1 MKSLPASCLPRH
13 SSIPGQR
20 SLPASCLPR
29 HSSIPGQRRQAG
41 VAFILVLW
49 LLALLTILLGSFA
62 LITRTEALQARHLFD
77 TTQARYSAEAGIN
90 RAVWQ
95 MATPDPQVRW
105 VPDGRP
111 YEFEF
116 EGAALKV
123 EVTDES
129 GLIDLNA
136 ADTLTLSNLF
146 LSQGVEQ
153 PQADALADA
162 ILDWR
167 DTDDLVS
174 PNGAEDADYEAEGYD
189 YGAKDAPFDTVS
201 EVQQVMGM
209 TLELFAKVAPALTI
223 YSGQPTPNPAFA
235 PQEVLRSLIG
245 MNDALAEQVIAARH
259 AWDPMSGLPPPL
271 LPDGTPLMAQGG
283 SGTYSIAARATL
295 PNGAWTE
302 LEATVRLGGAGMS
315 GLAYTVLRWQDAET
329 L

>member
-1 MKSLPASCLPRH
+1 MT
-13 SSIPGQR
+13 R
-20 SLPASCLPR
+20 SLPAYRLLR
-29 HSSIPGQRRQAG
+29 HSSTHGRRSLAASRPRQRG

-62 LITRTEALQARHLFD
+62 LITRTEGLQARHLFD
-77 TTQARYSAEAGIN
+77 TTAARYAAEAGLN
-90 RAVWQ
+90 RAVYQ
-95 MATPDPQVRW
+95 MANPDPQQRW
-105 VPDGRP
+105 VPDGRK
-111 YEFEF
+111 YELEF
-116 EGAALKV
+116 EGAQLRL

-146 LSQGVEQ
+146 VSQGLEQ
-153 PQADALADA
+153 ARADALADA

-174 PNGAEDADYEAEGYD
+174 PNGAEDGDYDAEGYT

-209 TLELFAKVAPALTI
+209 DFELFERVAPAFTI
-223 YSGQPTPNPAFA
+223 YSGQPMPNPAFA
-235 PQEVLRSLIG
+235 PTQVLRSLIG
-245 MNDALAEQVIAARH
+245 MNDELARQLIEARH
-259 AWDPMSGLPPPL
+259 AWDPLSGAPPPV

-302 LEATVRLGGAGMS
+302 LEATVRLGGAGVS
-315 GLAYTVLRWQDAET
+315 GLAYTVLRWQDGET

>member
-1 MKSLPASCLPRH
+1 MSRTCASRPA
-13 SSIPGQR
+13 
-20 SLPASCLPR
+20 
-29 HSSIPGQRRQAG
+29 RRPPPSHQAG

-62 LITRTEALQARHLFD
+62 LVTRTEALQARHLFD
-77 TTQARYSAEAGIN
+77 TTQARYSAEAGVN

-95 MATPDPQVRW
+95 MATPDPQLRW

-111 YEFEF
+111 YELEF
-116 EGAALKV
+116 AGAALVV

-146 LSQGVEQ
+146 LSLGLEQ
-153 PQADALADA
+153 PRADALADA

-174 PNGAEDADYEAEGYD
+174 PNGAEDGDYEAEGYD

-209 TLELFAKVAPALTI
+209 DYELFGKVAPALTI
-223 YSGQPTPNPAFA
+223 YSGQPAPNPAFA
-235 PQEVLRSLIG
+235 PPEVLRSLIG
-245 MNDALAEQVIAARH
+245 MNDALAQQLIEARH
-259 AWDPMSGLPPPL
+259 AWDPLSGAAPPV

-302 LEATVRLGGAGMS
+302 IEATVRLGGAGMS
-315 GLAYTVLRWQDAET
+315 GLAYTVLRWQDGET

>member
-1 MKSLPASCLPRH
+1 MT
-13 SSIPGQR
+13 R
-20 SLPASCLPR
+20 SLPASR
-29 HSSIPGQRRQAG
+29 RRRQRG

-62 LITRTEALQARHLFD
+62 LITRTEGLQARHLFD
-77 TTQARYSAEAGIN
+77 TTTARYAAEAGVN
-90 RAVWQ
+90 RAVFQ
-95 MATPDPQVRW
+95 MAMPDPQQRW
-105 VPDGRP
+105 VPDGRN
-111 YEFEF
+111 YELEF
-116 EGAALKV
+116 EGAALRLA
-123 EVTDES
+123 VTDES

-146 LSQGVEQ
+146 RAQGLEQ
-153 PQADALADA
+153 AQADALADA

-174 PNGAEDADYEAEGYD
+174 PNGAEDSEYDAEGYD

-209 TLELFAKVAPALTI
+209 SFELFERVAPALTI
-223 YSGQPTPNPAFA
+223 YSGQPMPNPAFA
-235 PQEVLRSLIG
+235 PAQVLRSLPG
-245 MNDALAEQVIAARH
+245 MDETLAQQLIEARH
-259 AWDPMSGLPPPL
+259 AWDPLSGAPPPT

-302 LEATVRLGGAGMS
+302 LEATVRLGGAGVS
-315 GLAYTVLRWQDAET
+315 GLAYTVLRWQDGET

>member
-1 MKSLPASCLPRH
+1 MRRSPLPPLLQSSPRSH
-13 SSIPGQR
+13 ER
-20 SLPASCLPR
+20 
-29 HSSIPGQRRQAG
+29 G

-62 LITRTEALQARHLFD
+62 LITRTEGLQARHLFD
-77 TTQARYSAEAGIN
+77 TTAAHYAAEAGVN
-90 RAVWQ
+90 RAVFQ
-95 MATPDPQVRW
+95 MATPDPQQRW
-105 VPDGRP
+105 IPDGRK
-111 YEFEF
+111 YELEF
-116 EGAALKV
+116 EGAALRLA
-123 EVTDES
+123 VTDES

-146 LSQGVEQ
+146 LAQGVEQ
-153 PQADALADA
+153 AQADALADA

-174 PNGAEDADYEAEGYD
+174 PNGAEDANYDAEGYA

-209 TLELFAKVAPALTI
+209 SYELFERVAPALTI
-223 YSGQPTPNPAFA
+223 YSGQPLPNPAFA
-235 PQEVLRSLIG
+235 PMQVLRSLPG
-245 MNDALAEQVIAARH
+245 MNETLAQQLIDARH
-259 AWDPMSGLPPPL
+259 AWDPLSGAPPPV

-302 LEATVRLGGAGMS
+302 LEATVRLGGAGVS
-315 GLAYTVLRWQDAET
+315 GLAYTVLRWQDGET